1 MPMKRLYDTAGISI
15 VACWLVLMAML
26 AMQQIGA
33 LRPVQLDKQFMGATV
48 ESRQEWSGIYLKGS
62 KIGYSS
68 SELKRIEEGY
78 HITEEVF
85 MDLTVMDM
93 PQRVQT
99 HINVVADADMRLQ
112 MFSFRLTSGIIR
124 MSVSGTVQ
132 GQRMRLN
139 IFTGGKNEMR
149 EIPLKEP
156 PVLTNSIRYFLLK
169 RGIKPGMNYSQPF
182 FDPLTLST
190 RTMQVQVL
198 DKEPIDINGVRH
210 DCYKVQTS
218 FQGIT
223 TASWVNEQGETL
235 REESPMGLVLVR
247 EERDQALEK
256 GWGDKPDIIAGS
268 SIKVSRVF
276 SVQGLSFLKLRLK
289 NVSLE
294 GFVLNAGRQRLAGDT
309 VEIRR
314 EEISPVEMRQTTF
327 SWPDMAPFLEATPFI
342 QSDNPVILDFVKQ
355 QIGTQKNAYLVV
367 RTLTGWVYRNIEKKP
382 TLSIPSALEVLA
394 TKQGDCNEHAVLLTA
409 LCRAAGVPCRVAAGL
424 VHLNGSFFY
433 HAWCEVFLGRWLSV
447 DPTMDQVPADVSHI
461 KFVDGDLENQISIL
475 RLIGKLEIDVL
486 EFL

>member
-1 MPMKRLYDTAGISI
+1 MKRVYQTAGILI
-15 VACWLVLMAML
+15 VVCWIALMAML
-26 AMQQIGA
+26 AVKQIA
-33 LRPVQLDKQFMGATV
+33 AFRPVQLDKQFIGATV

-93 PQRVQT
+93 PQRIQT
-99 HINVVADADMRLQ
+99 HVNVVADGEMRLQ
-112 MFSFRLTSGIIR
+112 IFSFKLTSGVIS

-139 IFTGGKNEMR
+139 ILTGGKKEFR
-149 EIPLKEP
+149 YIPLKEP
-156 PVLTNSIRYFLLK
+156 PVLANSIRYFLLK
-169 RGIKPGMNYSQPF
+169 KGIKPGMNYSLPF

-190 RTMQVQVL
+190 RTIQVTVL
-198 DKEPIDINGVRH
+198 DKEPLEINGARH

-218 FQGIT
+218 FQGMT
-223 TASWVNEQGETL
+223 TASWVNEQGDTL
-235 REESPMGLVLVR
+235 REESTMGLVLVR
-247 EERDQALEK
+247 EDREQAMNK
-256 GWGDKPDIIAGS
+256 GWGEKPDIVAAS
-268 SIKVSRVF
+268 SIKVSRAF
-276 SVQGLSFLKLRLK
+276 SAQGLSFLKLRLK
-289 NVSLE
+289 NVSLD
-294 GFVLNAGRQRLAGDT
+294 GFALNEGRQRLAGDI

-314 EEISPVEMRQTTF
+314 EEISPADMRRATVAL
-327 SWPDMAPFLEATPFI
+327 PAMEPFLHATPFI
-342 QSDNPVILDFVKQ
+342 QCDSPVIRDFVRQ
-355 QIGTQKNAYLVV
+355 QAGREKSAYAVV
-367 RTLTGWVYRNIEKKP
+367 RNLTSWVYKNIEKKP
-382 TLSIPSALEVLA
+382 TLSIPSALEVLEK
-394 TKQGDCNEHAVLLTA
+394 KQGDCNEHAVLLTA
-409 LCRAAGVPCRVAAGL
+409 LCRAAGVPSRVAAGL

-433 HAWCEVFLGRWLSV
+433 HAWCEVFLGSWVSV

-475 RLIGKLEIDVL
+475 KLIGKLEIDVL